1 MGRGPS
7 ITNACGDGEEELQ
20 LVMGKRRALV
30 IGGSMSGLFAA
41 SLLRRQGWDV
51 NVFERV
57 EGELAGRGAG
67 IVAQPEIGAAFKV
80 LGIDFGTDLGVN
92 TVPRR
97 TFDRDGKLIGETECR
112 QTHTAWER
120 VYRLLRDAFPPERYH
135 RGRRLTRI
143 AQDDATV
150 TAHFAEGPPAEG
162 ELLVGA
168 DGLRSNV
175 RAEFLP
181 DLGPSYAGYVAWRA
195 LVDEADISPATHRD
209 IYLCMAFGLPP
220 GEQLLGYPV
229 AGAND
234 DLRPGHR
241 RYNWV
246 WYRPAE
252 EHTKLRDL
260 LTDTGGETHVGS
272 IPPPRIRP
280 AVIAEMRADAR
291 RLLAPQFQEVVMLAP
306 QPFLQ
311 TIYDFE
317 TPQMA
322 FGRVAIVG
330 DAAFVARPHVAA
342 GVAKAAED
350 TMALADCLTRTDDV
364 AAGLRAFEHA
374 RIGTGR
380 RIVQRGRALG
390 AYIQPERRT
399 DEERENARRHAGPE
413 RVMREIATLDFLY
426 A

>member
-1 MGRGPS
+1 V
-7 ITNACGDGEEELQ
+7 ELSS
-20 LVMGKRRALV
+20 KRALV

-41 SLLRRQGWDV
+41 LLLQREGFEVD
-51 NVFERV
+51 VFERV

-67 IVAQPEIGAAFKV
+67 IVAQPEIGSAFAR
-80 LGIDFGTDLGVN
+80 LGIDFGDNLGVN

-97 TFDRDGKLIGETECR
+97 TFDREGRLIGEIECR

-135 RGRRLTRI
+135 RGQRLTGIEQNADR
-143 AQDDATV
+143 V
-150 TAHFAEGPPAEG
+150 TAHFADGPSASG
-162 ELLVGA
+162 DLLVGA
-168 DGLRSNV
+168 DGLRSTV
-175 RAEFLP
+175 RAQFLP
-181 DLGPSYAGYVAWRA
+181 EAEPTYAGYVAWRA
-195 LVDEADISPATHRD
+195 LVDEATISEAARKDIF
-209 IYLCMAFGLPP
+209 LCMAFGLPP

-252 EHTKLRDL
+252 ESTKLRDL
-260 LTDTGGETHVGS
+260 LTDASGTTHEGA
-272 IPPPRIRP
+272 IPPPLIRP
-280 AVIAEMRADAR
+280 SVIEKMREDAR
-291 RLLAPQFQEVVMLAP
+291 ALVAPQFQEVIALSP

-317 TPQMA
+317 TSRMA

-350 TMALADCLTRTDDV
+350 TTALAQALGERADV
-364 AAGLRAFEHA
+364 EAALRAFEQA

-380 RIVQRGRALG
+380 RIVARGRALG

-399 DEERENARRHAGPE
+399 VEERENAKRHSGPD

-426 A
+426 E

>member
-1 MGRGPS
+1 MTKPGRA
-7 ITNACGDGEEELQ
+7 I
-20 LVMGKRRALV
+20 V

-41 SLLRRQGWDV
+41 HMLRQQGWDV
-51 NVFERV
+51 DVFERV
-57 EGELAGRGAG
+57 EELADRGAG
-67 IVAQPEIGAAFKV
+67 IVAQQEIGKAFAR
-80 LGIDFGTDLGVN
+80 LGIGFGDNLGVN

-97 TFDRDGKLIGETECR
+97 TFDPDGKLIGETECR

-135 RGRRLTRI
+135 RGRRFLRVEQS
-143 AQDDATV
+143 ADGV
-150 TAHFAEGPPAEG
+150 TAHFDDG
-162 ELLVGA
+162 EVLTGDLLIGA
-168 DGLRSNV
+168 DGLRSSV
-175 RAEFLP
+175 RAQYLP
-181 DLGPSYAGYVAWRA
+181 DAEPLYSGYSAWRA
-195 LVDEADISPATHRD
+195 LVNEAEISPETHRD

-220 GEQLLGYPV
+220 GEQFLSYPV
-229 AGAND
+229 AGPND

-241 RYNWV
+241 RYNWI

-252 EHTKLRDL
+252 ESTRLRDL
-260 LTDTGGETHVGS
+260 LTDESGHTHAGA
-272 IPPPRIRP
+272 IPPPLIRKS
-280 AVIAEMRADAR
+280 VIAEMRADAR
-291 RLLAPQFQEVVMLAP
+291 RLLAPQLQEVVNLAP

-350 TMALADCLTRTDDV
+350 TMALADALAVEPTV
-364 AAGLRAFEHA
+364 EAALKSFEA
-374 RIGTGR
+374 QRIGIGR
-380 RIVQRGRALG
+380 RIVARGRALG

-399 DEERENARRHAGPE
+399 AEEQENALRHAGPE
-413 RVMREIATLDFLY
+413 RVMREIAVLDFLY
-426 A
+426 EAAN

>member
-1 MGRGPS
+1 MIKQP
-7 ITNACGDGEEELQ
+7 
-20 LVMGKRRALV
+20 RAVV

-41 SLLRRQGWDV
+41 HMLRQKGWEVD
-51 NVFERV
+51 VFERV
-57 EGELAGRGAG
+57 DELADRGAG
-67 IVAQPEIGAAFKV
+67 IVAQREIGVAFAR
-80 LGIDFGTDLGVN
+80 LGIGFGDNLGVN

-97 TFDRDGKLIGETECR
+97 SFDVDGKLIGETECR

-120 VYRLLRDAFPPERYH
+120 VYRLLRDAFPPAHYH
-135 RGRRLTRI
+135 RGQRFTHVD
-143 AQDDATV
+143 QDESGI
-150 TAHFAEGPPAEG
+150 TAHFADRPALSG
-162 ELLVGA
+162 DLLVAA
-168 DGLRSNV
+168 DGLRSTV
-175 RAEFLP
+175 RGQFLP
-181 DLGPSYAGYVAWRA
+181 HAEPLYSGYCAWRA
-195 LVDEADISPATHRD
+195 LVDEAAISPATHRD
-209 IYLCMAFGLPP
+209 IYPCMAFGLPP
-220 GEQLLGYPV
+220 GEQILGYPV
-229 AGAND
+229 AGPQD

-252 EHTKLRDL
+252 EATKLRDL
-260 LTDTGGETHVGS
+260 LTDESGQTHAGS
-272 IPPPRIRP
+272 IPPPLIRR
-280 AVIAEMRADAR
+280 AVIAAMQADAR
-291 RLLAPQFQEVVMLAP
+291 RLLAPQFREVIELAP

-350 TMALADCLTRTDDV
+350 TMVLADALATEPSVT
-364 AAGLRAFEHA
+364 AALKAFEA
-374 RIGTGR
+374 RRIGIGR

-399 DEERENARRHAGPE
+399 EEERENARRHSGPE
-413 RVMREIATLDFLY
+413 RAMREVAVLDFLY
-426 A
+426 EDADPRQ

>member
-1 MGRGPS
+1 MIKP
-7 ITNACGDGEEELQ
+7 A
-20 LVMGKRRALV
+20 RAIV

-41 SLLRRQGWDV
+41 HMLRQQGWDV
-51 NVFERV
+51 DVYERV
-57 EGELAGRGAG
+57 DELADRGAG
-67 IVAQPEIGAAFKV
+67 IVAQREIGIAFAR
-80 LGIDFGTDLGVN
+80 LGIGFGDNLGVN

-97 TFDRDGKLIGETECR
+97 TFDREGRLIAETECR

-120 VYRLLRDAFPPERYH
+120 VYRLLRDAFPRAHYH
-135 RGRRLTRI
+135 RGRRFLRVDQE
-143 AQDDATV
+143 AGSV
-150 TAHFAEGPPAEG
+150 VAHFADG
-162 ELLVGA
+162 EAMRGDLLIGA
-168 DGLRSNV
+168 DGLRSSV
-175 RAEFLP
+175 RTQFLP
-181 DLGPSYAGYVAWRA
+181 DAEPLYSGYCAWRA
-195 LVDEADISPATHRD
+195 LVDEAAISPATHRD

-229 AGAND
+229 AGPND

-252 EHTKLRDL
+252 EATKLQEL
-260 LTDTGGETHVGS
+260 LTDASGATHVGA
-272 IPPPRIRP
+272 IPPPLIRP
-280 AVIAEMRADAR
+280 TVIEGMRADAR
-291 RLLAPQFQEVVMLAP
+291 RLLAPQFQEVINLAP

-322 FGRVAIVG
+322 FGRVAILG

-350 TMALADCLTRTDDV
+350 AMALADALVQHKNVED
-364 AAGLRAFEHA
+364 GLKAFEHK
-374 RIGTGR
+374 RIGIGR

-399 DEERENARRHAGPE
+399 QEERENAKRHAGAD
-413 RVMREIATLDFLY
+413 RVMEEIAVLDFLY
-426 A
+426 Q

>member
-1 MGRGPS
+1 MIKP
-7 ITNACGDGEEELQ
+7 A
-20 LVMGKRRALV
+20 RAIV

-41 SLLRRQGWDV
+41 HMLRQQGWDV
-51 NVFERV
+51 DVYERV
-57 EGELAGRGAG
+57 DELADRGAG
-67 IVAQPEIGAAFKV
+67 IVAQREIGIAFAR
-80 LGIDFGTDLGVN
+80 LGIGFGDNLGVN

-97 TFDRDGKLIGETECR
+97 TFDREGRLIAETECR

-120 VYRLLRDAFPPERYH
+120 VYRLLRDAFPRAHYH
-135 RGRRLTRI
+135 RGRRFLRVDQE
-143 AQDDATV
+143 AGSV
-150 TAHFAEGPPAEG
+150 VAHFADG
-162 ELLVGA
+162 EAMRGDLLIGA
-168 DGLRSNV
+168 DGLRSSV
-175 RAEFLP
+175 RTQFLP
-181 DLGPSYAGYVAWRA
+181 DAEPLYSGYCAWRA
-195 LVDEADISPATHRD
+195 LVDEAAISPATHRD

-229 AGAND
+229 AGPND

-252 EHTKLRDL
+252 EATKLQEL
-260 LTDTGGETHVGS
+260 LTDASGATHVGA
-272 IPPPRIRP
+272 IPPPLIRP
-280 AVIAEMRADAR
+280 AVIEDMRADAR
-291 RLLAPQFQEVVMLAP
+291 RLLAPQFQEVINLAP

-322 FGRVAIVG
+322 FGRVAILG

-350 TMALADCLTRTDDV
+350 AMALADALVQHNNVED
-364 AAGLRAFEHA
+364 GLKAFEHK
-374 RIGTGR
+374 RIDIGR
-380 RIVQRGRALG
+380 RIVRRGRALG

-399 DEERENARRHAGPE
+399 QEERDNAKRHAGAD
-413 RVMREIATLDFLY
+413 RVMEEIAVLDFLY
-426 A
+426 Q